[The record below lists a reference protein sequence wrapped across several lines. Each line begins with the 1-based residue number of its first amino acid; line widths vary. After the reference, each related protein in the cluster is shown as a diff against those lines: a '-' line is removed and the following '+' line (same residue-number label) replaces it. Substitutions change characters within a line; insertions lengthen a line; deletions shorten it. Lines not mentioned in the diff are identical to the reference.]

1 MLKTALRAALPFAL
15 AASTLPAAIAGA
27 ATASTTA
34 SATPA
39 AAASAAASAS
49 TPAIVALVR
58 QRLQLAPVLQG
69 EFEQSKTITGFR
81 NPLVSH
87 GDFVVARGQGVLW
100 HTAKPFESTLVVT
113 KTKLFTR
120 AADGTTANA
129 LDAQAEPGLRQ
140 VNELVFALL
149 AADLDTLAER
159 FAIQGEAVG
168 AQGWRITLTPRD
180 AQLAKFLA
188 RATLEGGRNV
198 DAVRIEETRGDA
210 TQIRFSHQ
218 AQANALTGEQA
229 ARFQ

>member
-1 MLKTALRAALPFAL
+1 VLSRTLRAALAASLAL
-15 AASTLPAAIAGA
+15 AAACCDAA
-27 ATASTTA
+27 
-34 SATPA
+34 PA
-39 AAASAAASAS
+39 AASTAASGASAAASGA
-49 TPAIVALVR
+49 AVVALVR

-69 EFEQSKTITGFR
+69 DFEQSKTITGFR
-81 NPLVSH
+81 NPLVSR
-87 GDFVVARGQGVLW
+87 GDFLVARGQGVLW

-113 KTKLFTR
+113 KTRLFTR
-120 AADGTTANA
+120 APDGTTANA

-168 AQGWRITLTPRD
+168 AQGWRLVLTPRD
-180 AQLAKFLA
+180 PQLAKFLA
-188 RATLEGGRNV
+188 KATLEGGRHV
-198 DAVRIEETRGDA
+198 DAVRIEEARGDA

-218 AQANALTGEQA
+218 AEASALTGEQA

>member
-1 MLKTALRAALPFAL
+1 VLRPSARAAFAAFLAL
-15 AASTLPAAIAGA
+15 AGSCGIAAP
-27 ATASTTA
+27 A
-34 SATPA
+34 SANVSA
-39 AAASAAASAS
+39 SAASAPAGASA
-49 TPAIVALVR
+49 AIVSLVR

-81 NPLVSH
+81 NPLVSR
-87 GDFVVARGQGVLW
+87 GDFLVARGQGVLW

-113 KTKLFTR
+113 KTRLFTR
-120 AADGTTANA
+120 APDGTTTNA

-168 AQGWRITLTPRD
+168 AQGWRLVLTPRD
-180 AQLAKFLA
+180 PQLAKFLA
-188 RATLEGGRNV
+188 KATLEGGRHV
-198 DAVRIEETRGDA
+198 DAVRIDEARGDA
-210 TQIRFSHQ
+210 TQIRFSRQ
-218 AQANALTGEQA
+218 AEAGGLTGEQA